1 MNNDNFMNEDL
12 VKTKVTYAVLFKRL
26 WPYARREKRLLF
38 AAVFAVFGG
47 AAVARLVPTLI
58 GYAIDHGVKGKNYE
72 LFTQVAFAY
81 LGLEILRTC
90 FSFSNNFLFQLFGN
104 RMLFHLREDLM
115 NHVQRLPLQF
125 FNKTPTG
132 RIVTRLT
139 NDVAALGELFTE
151 GVITVFTQFIVIL
164 SVVVALC
171 LISWKLTLVSLFLAP
186 VFIGASFY
194 LSNKIRVILHEQ
206 KKKLSVINAFLA
218 ENLNGIKVV
227 QLYNRVRRNK
237 ERFALLS
244 TDYRDTNMRSIYAY
258 ALMQPIMNLFNAVT
272 ITSALYFGGVM
283 SAENSIAIG
292 SLIAFLMNIQD
303 FIPPLREILEKYQQF
318 QNSLTSAER
327 IFTLM
332 DEPKEHEL
340 ESLRKPD
347 AFRGDLEIRNL
358 NFRYEDNL
366 PLVLKNVN
374 LHFKPGESIALVGR
388 TGSGKSTFI
397 SLLQRFYDA
406 PEDSIFVDGLPI
418 ERIAREEIRHHVG
431 VVQQDNFIFRGT
443 IRNNIGLGDPRI
455 SDEQITRAC
464 EKTGYMGLLKRTGRD
479 MNSPVDER
487 GANLSVGE
495 RQLIAFARILAFNPD
510 ILILDEA
517 TANIDSE
524 SEHIIQDATRE
535 ITKGRTSIII
545 AHRLS
550 TIEQC
555 DRIVVLSQG
564 EVMEVGSHAELMEAK
579 GMYYQF
585 ASAGAKSPLI
595 ADSSESDTTKM
606 EVAEKS

>member
-1 MNNDNFMNEDL
+1 MNDNFMNEDL
-12 VKTKVTYAVLFKRL
+12 VKTKVTYPVLFKRL
-26 WPYARREKRLLF
+26 WPYARREKALLF
-38 AAVFAVFGG
+38 TAILAVAGG
-47 AAVARLVPTLI
+47 ATVARLIPALI
-58 GYAIDHGVKGKNYE
+58 GYAIDHGIKGKDYE
-72 LFTQVAFAY
+72 VFTNVAFAY
-81 LGLEILRTC
+81 LGLEVMRSL
-90 FSFSNNFLFQLFGN
+90 FSFGNAYLFQVFGN

-139 NDVAALGELFTE
+139 NDVMSLGELFTE
-151 GVITVFTQFIVIL
+151 GVISVFTNAVIIA
-164 SVVVALC
+164 SVVIALS

-186 VFIGASFY
+186 LFIWASFY
-194 LSNKIRVILHEQ
+194 LSNKIRDILRDL
-206 KKKLSVINAFLA
+206 KKKLSFMNAFIA

-227 QLYNRVRRNK
+227 QLYNRVGKNRDK
-237 ERFALLS
+237 FAALS
-244 TDYRDTNMRSIYAY
+244 NDYRDTHMRSVRAY

-272 ITSALYFGGVM
+272 ITSALYFGGYL
-283 SAENSIAIG
+283 SAQNAIAIG
-292 SLIAFLMNIQD
+292 SLVAFLMNIQD

-332 DEPKEHEL
+332 DEPKEFEIEQLTSPGALRGEL
-340 ESLRKPD
+340 D
-347 AFRGDLEIRNL
+347 IRNL
-358 NFRYEDNL
+358 NFQYESHL
-366 PLVLKNVN
+366 PLVLKNIN
-374 LHFKPGESIALVGR
+374 LTIKAGESIALVGR

-406 PEDSIFVDGLPI
+406 PEKTIFVDGIAL
-418 ERIAREEIRHHVG
+418 ERIQREEIRHHVG

-443 IRNNIGLGDPRI
+443 VHDNIGLGDPRI
-455 SDEQITRAC
+455 SEEQIRLAC
-464 EKTGYMGLLKRTGRD
+464 EKTGYMQLLQRTGRD
-479 MNSPVDER
+479 LSSPVAER
-487 GANLSVGE
+487 GSNLSVGE

-524 SEHIIQDATRE
+524 SEHIIQDATKE
-535 ITKGRTSIII
+535 ITRGRTSIII

-555 DRIVVLSQG
+555 DRIVVLNQG
-564 EVMEVGSHAELMEAK
+564 EIVEVGSHEELMK
-579 GMYYQF
+579 TQGMYYQF
-585 ASAGAKSPLI
+585 ASLGSKSPLF
-595 ADSSESDTTKM
+595 
-606 EVAEKS
+606 AEKTESPT

>member
-1 MNNDNFMNEDL
+1 MNEDV
-12 VKTKVTYAVLFKRL
+12 VKTKVTYPVLFKRL
-26 WPYARREKRLLF
+26 WPYARKEKFLLF
-38 AAVFAVFGG
+38 CAVFAVAGG
-47 AAVARLVPTLI
+47 ATVARIIPSLI
-58 GYAIDHGVKGKNYE
+58 GYAIDHGVKGRDYGV
-72 LFTQVAFAY
+72 FTKVAFAY
-81 LGLEILRTC
+81 LALEIMRST
-90 FSFSNNFLFQLFGN
+90 FSFGNVFLFQLFGN

-151 GVITVFTQFIVIL
+151 GVISVFTHFIVIC
-164 SVVVALC
+164 SVVVALA
-171 LISWKLTLVSLFLAP
+171 LISWKLTLVCLILAP
-186 VFIGASFY
+186 FFIWASFY
-194 LSNKIRVILHEQ
+194 LSNRIRDILREQ
-206 KKKLSVINAFLA
+206 KKKLSTINAFLA

-227 QLYNRVRRNK
+227 QLYNRVKRNRDK
-237 ERFALLS
+237 FVALS
-244 TDYRDTNMRSIYAY
+244 VDYRDTNMQSIRAY

-272 ITSALYFGGVM
+272 ITSALYFGGLL
-283 SAENSIAIG
+283 SSQNSIAIG
-292 SLIAFLMNIQD
+292 ALVAFLMNIQD

-332 DEPKEHEL
+332 DEPKEFEIKTLQSHEIV
-340 ESLRKPD
+340 
-347 AFRGDLEIRNL
+347 RGDIEIRNL
-358 NFRYEDNL
+358 NFRYEEHL

-374 LHFKPGESIALVGR
+374 LRFKAGESIALVGR

-406 PEDSIFVDGLPI
+406 PEKTIFVDGIAI
-418 ERIAREEIRHHVG
+418 EKTPREEIRHHVG
-431 VVQQDNFIFRGT
+431 VVQQDNFIFRGN
-443 IRNNIGLGDPRI
+443 IRDNIGLGDPKI
-455 SDEQITRAC
+455 SDEQIRSAC
-464 EKTGYMGLLKRTGRD
+464 EKTGYMALLLRTGRD
-479 MNSPVDER
+479 LLSPVDER

-524 SEHIIQDATRE
+524 SEHIIQEATKE

-550 TIEQC
+550 TIQQC
-555 DRIVVLSQG
+555 DRIVVLNQG
-564 EVMEVGSHAELMEAK
+564 EVVEVGSHEELMKAQ
-579 GMYYQF
+579 GLYYQF
-585 ASAGAKSPLI
+585 ASAGVKSTLI
-595 ADSSESDTTKM
+595 EASAAGTADP
-606 EVAEKS
+606 

>member
-1 MNNDNFMNEDL
+1 MSNDNFMNEDL
-12 VKTKVTYAVLFKRL
+12 VKTNVTYGVLFKRL
-26 WPYARREKRLLF
+26 WPYARREKLLLF
-38 AAVFAVFGG
+38 LAILAVAGG
-47 AAVARLVPTLI
+47 AIVSRLVPALI
-58 GYAIDHGVKGKNYE
+58 GYAIDHGIKGQDYS
-72 LFTQVAFAY
+72 LFAKVAYVY
-81 LGLEILRTC
+81 LGLEILRSC
-90 FSFSNNFLFQLFGN
+90 FSFSNVYLFQLFGN
-104 RMLFHLREDLM
+104 RMLYHLREDLM

-139 NDVAALGELFTE
+139 NDVASLGELFTE
-151 GVITVFTQFIVIL
+151 GVISVFTQFIIIC
-164 SVVVALC
+164 SVVIALAV
-171 LISWKLTLVSLFLAP
+171 ISWKLTLVSLILAP
-186 VFIGASFY
+186 IFIGASFY
-194 LSNKIRVILHEQ
+194 LSNKIREILREQ
-206 KKKLSVINAFLA
+206 KKKLSIINAFLA

-227 QLYNRVRRNK
+227 QLYNRVRRNRDK
-237 ERFALLS
+237 FTTLS
-244 TDYRDTNMRSIYAY
+244 TEYRDINMRSIYAY
-258 ALMQPIMNLFNAVT
+258 AFMQPIMNLFNAVT
-272 ITSALYFGGVM
+272 ITSALYFGGLL
-283 SAENSIAIG
+283 SEQKAIAIG
-292 SLIAFLMNIQD
+292 ALVAFLMNIQD

-332 DEPKEHEL
+332 DEPKEFEL
-340 ESLRKPD
+340 EQLQKPQIV
-347 AFRGDLEIRNL
+347 RGDLEIRNL
-358 NFRYEDNL
+358 NFRYEENL
-366 PLVLKNVN
+366 PFVLKNVN
-374 LHFKPGESIALVGR
+374 LHFKHGESIALVGR

-406 PEDSIFVDGLPI
+406 PEKTVFLDGIAI

-443 IRNNIGLGDPRI
+443 IRANIGLGDPK
-455 SDEQITRAC
+455 ITEEKILRAC
-464 EKTGYMGLLKRTGRD
+464 VKTGYMGLLNRTGRSLE
-479 MNSPVDER
+479 SPVDER

-524 SEHIIQDATRE
+524 SEHIIQEATKE

-550 TIEQC
+550 TIQQC
-555 DRIVVLSQG
+555 DRIVVLNQG
-564 EVMEVGSHAELMEAK
+564 EVAEVGSHEELMKAQ

-585 ASAGAKSPLI
+585 ASAGLKSTVMDASAAGV
-595 ADSSESDTTKM
+595 ADP
-606 EVAEKS
+606 

>member
-12 VKTKVTYAVLFKRL
+12 VKTKVTYPVLFKRL
-26 WPYARREKRLLF
+26 WPYARREKVLLF
-38 AAVFAVFGG
+38 AAIFAVFGG
-47 AAVARLVPTLI
+47 ALVARLVPALI

-90 FSFSNNFLFQLFGN
+90 FSFSNNMLFQLFGN

-139 NDVAALGELFTE
+139 NDVASLGELFTE
-151 GVITVFTQFIVIL
+151 GVITVFTQFVVIC
-164 SVVVALC
+164 SVVVALA
-171 LISWKLTLVSLFLAP
+171 LISWKLTLISLFLAP

-194 LSNKIRVILHEQ
+194 LSNKIRAILHEQ

-227 QLYNRVRRNK
+227 QLYNRIRRNRD
-237 ERFALLS
+237 RFSNLS

-258 ALMQPIMNLFNAVT
+258 AMMQPIMNLFNAVT
-272 ITSALYFGGVM
+272 ITSALYFGGLM

-292 SLIAFLMNIQD
+292 SLVAFLMNIQD

-332 DEPKEHEL
+332 DEHKEYEL
-340 ESLRKPD
+340 DSLQKTD
-347 AFRGDLEIRNL
+347 LVRGDIEIRNL
-358 NFRYEDNL
+358 NFRYEENL

-374 LHFKPGESIALVGR
+374 LHFQPGESIALVGR

-406 PEDSIFVDGLPI
+406 PEKSIFIDSLPI

-443 IRNNIGLGDPRI
+443 IRGNIGLGDPKV
-455 SDEQITRAC
+455 SDEQIQKAC
-464 EKTGYMGLLKRTGRD
+464 EKTGYMGLLTRTGRD
-479 MNSPVDER
+479 LNSPVDER

-524 SEHIIQDATRE
+524 SEHIIQEATRE

-555 DRIVVLSQG
+555 DRIVVLNQG
-564 EVMEVGSHAELMEAK
+564 EVMEVGSHQELMAAQ

-595 ADSSESDTTKM
+595 EDSEAPKM

>member
-1 MNNDNFMNEDL
+1 MSNDNFMNEDL
-12 VKTKVTYAVLFKRL
+12 VKTKVTYGVLFRKL
-26 WPYARREKRLLF
+26 WPYARRERLLLVL
-38 AAVFAVFGG
+38 AILAVTGG
-47 AAVARLVPTLI
+47 AIVSRLVPALI
-58 GYAIDHGVKGKNYE
+58 GYAIDHGIKGQNYG
-72 LFTQVAFAY
+72 LFAKVAYIY
-81 LGLEILRTC
+81 LGLEILRSC
-90 FSFSNNFLFQLFGN
+90 FSFSNVYLFQLFGN
-104 RMLFHLREDLM
+104 RMLYHLREDLM

-151 GVITVFTQFIVIL
+151 GVISVFTQFVIIC
-164 SVVVALC
+164 SVIVALAV
-171 LISWKLTLVSLFLAP
+171 ISWKLTLVSLILAP

-194 LSNKIRVILHEQ
+194 LSNKIREILREQ
-206 KKKLSVINAFLA
+206 KKKLSTINAFLA

-227 QLYNRVRRNK
+227 QLYNRVRKNRDK
-237 ERFALLS
+237 FTKLS
-244 TDYRDTNMRSIYAY
+244 TEYRDINMRSIYAY
-258 ALMQPIMNLFNAVT
+258 AFMQPIMNLFNAVT
-272 ITSALYFGGVM
+272 ITSALYFGGLL
-283 SAENSIAIG
+283 SEQKAIAIG
-292 SLIAFLMNIQD
+292 ALVAFLMNIQD

-332 DEPKEHEL
+332 DEPKEFEL
-340 ESLRKPD
+340 EHLQQPEVV
-347 AFRGDLEIRNL
+347 RGDLEIRNL
-358 NFRYEDNL
+358 NFRYEENL
-366 PLVLKNVN
+366 PYVLKNVN
-374 LHFKPGESIALVGR
+374 LNFKHGESIALVGR

-406 PEDSIFVDGLPI
+406 PEKTVFLDGIAI

-443 IRNNIGLGDPRI
+443 IRANIGLGDPKI
-455 SDEQITRAC
+455 TEEQILRAC
-464 EKTGYMGLLKRTGRD
+464 VKTGYMGLLNRTGRTLE
-479 MNSPVDER
+479 SPVDER

-524 SEHIIQDATRE
+524 SEHIIQEATKE

-550 TIEQC
+550 TIQQC
-555 DRIVVLSQG
+555 DRIVVLNQG
-564 EVMEVGSHAELMEAK
+564 EVAEVGSHEELMKAQ
-579 GMYYQF
+579 GLYYQF
-585 ASAGAKSPLI
+585 ASAGLKS
-595 ADSSESDTTKM
+595 TVM
-606 EVAEKS
+606 EASAAGITEP